1 MLYSLT
7 RIFHNL
13 KRHFPVYL
21 LFSLQFAIGILI
33 LCSTLNVLITLQ
45 KDLKAKQEEME
56 VGNALEIITNAYA
69 QDDIPSIPTSMNQC
83 MGVSY
88 DIYLKLAE
96 KYKEDFTFQYGV
108 DTSHISAAVFNT
120 EDESFQLIP
129 PINVWFVNE
138 EVFQDYFDTPMNRDT
153 MYAGENAYAALLQ
166 IKEWTSKPEQYSFM
180 DVPDNVLWVENGEY
194 TVAHKDVYQLSPMPP
209 TEKKD
214 IKASLP
220 STWFMHNADAVEGV
234 DYVTVTLS
242 DCVFLPLSSLPTLEE
257 FIDTLPW
264 QDEEFKQSCGT
275 MGPYHN
281 LLKVQF
287 KNQNFKTETLS
298 ELLSYLMHETHMTE
312 TGMTVEFTLDE
323 SLLEQLQSA
332 ENIKAAILDYL
343 IMSVSILLV
352 VMLGTT
358 GLFLIFLYRRK
369 KQMAVAVAY
378 GSTKHRL
385 FGELFTE
392 IFLITGFGAALGLW
406 ALRFTT
412 EFSKSFYAEAVFQ
425 SSCIVIAFILAV
437 LTALF
442 TSTLAFAGVGEI
454 APAKI
459 LKEFCFEPTHKKL
472 LNVFVILSVAVGFL
486 FPVYSISYM
495 NYVEKNYGTP
505 PFQDLE
511 HTVVADFFRKPEKE
525 NVTEETMLKWSNQIN
540 KAGFFAR
547 YETIAEYNGA
557 SFVYNVSGCNSDFL
571 EISNTTLVSGRFPT
585 KAEME
590 TGARVCLATSTSGH
604 GYKIGTTVT
613 IGGTDFEIIGIFRDI
628 RLYSGLLIP
637 YQALYPMLDE
647 KPIQHKA
654 YLLTNVEPDIGMM
667 ENRVRSTTSQML
679 FVSSGADSEIPMLER
694 YQELITKDFKNS
706 FVILLF
712 SLISFTLIIAGKML
726 NEQYLLG
733 VKTAVGATKFQLF
746 LDLLFR
752 NFLLIQT
759 GVAITL
765 LAYQYLFLLN
775 DSDSFGLFDGTVV
788 AITEIL
794 CFLMTLFS
802 TCVALLPILKRPV
815 TELFQNSQ
823 D

>member
-21 LFSLQFAIGILI
+21 LFSLQFAVGILI

-45 KDLKAKQEEME
+45 KDLKAKQEEMDS
-56 VGNALEIITNAYA
+56 GNTIEIITDAYA
-69 QDDIPSIPTSMNQC
+69 QDGIPTVPTSMKQC

-88 DIYLKLAE
+88 DVYLKLAE

-108 DTSHISAAVFNT
+108 DMSCISAAVFNA

-129 PINVWFVNE
+129 TINVWFVNDE
-138 EVFQDYFDTPMNRDT
+138 LFQDYFGMPMKQDT
-153 MYAGENAYAALLQ
+153 MYAGENAYESLLQ
-166 IKEWTSKPEQYSFM
+166 LKEWTSKPEQYSFM
-180 DVPDNVLWVENGEY
+180 SMPDNVLWVENGEY
-194 TVAHKDVYQLSPMPP
+194 TVAHKDIYQLSNMPS
-209 TEKKD
+209 TEKED

-220 STWFMHNADAVEGV
+220 AIWFMHNADAVEGV
-234 DYVTVTLS
+234 DYVTITLS
-242 DCVFLPLSSLPTLEE
+242 DCVFLPISALPTFEGLV
-257 FIDTLPW
+257 DSLNW
-264 QDEEFKQSCGT
+264 QDEEFKQSYGT

-281 LLKVQF
+281 LLKVQY

-298 ELLSYLMHETHMTE
+298 EMLSYLMRETHMTE
-312 TGMTVEFTLDE
+312 AGMTVEFTLDE
-323 SLLEQLQSA
+323 SLLEQLQLA
-332 ENIKAAILDYL
+332 ENIKADISDYL
-343 IMSVSILLV
+343 IMAVSILLV

-369 KQMAVAVAY
+369 KQIAVAIAY
-378 GSTKHRL
+378 GFTRCRL

-392 IFLITGFGAALGLW
+392 IFLITGFGTTLGLW

-425 SSCIVIAFILAV
+425 NSCIVIAFIIAAV
-437 LTALF
+437 TALF

-459 LKEFCFEPTHKKL
+459 LKEFCLGPTHKKL

-511 HTVVADFFRKPEKE
+511 HTVVADFLMKAEE
-525 NVTEETMLKWSNQIN
+525 ESATEETMLKWNEQIK

-547 YETIAEYNGA
+547 YETITEYNGD
-557 SFVYNVSGCNSDFL
+557 SFVNNVSGCNSDFF
-571 EISNTTLVSGRFPT
+571 EVSNTTLVSGRFPT
-585 KAEME
+585 KEEME
-590 TGARVCLATSTSGH
+590 NGAKVCLATCTSGH
-604 GYKIGTTVT
+604 SYKVGTTVT

-647 KPIQHKA
+647 KSIQHKA
-654 YLLTNVEPDIGMM
+654 YLLTDAEPDISII
-667 ENRVRSTTSQML
+667 ESKVRSVAEQTM
-679 FVSSGADSEIPMLER
+679 FVSSGADSEVPMLER
-694 YQELITKDFKNS
+694 YQELITKDFKKS
-706 FVILLF
+706 LVILLF
-712 SLISFTLIIAGKML
+712 SLISFTLIIAGRML
-726 NEQYLLG
+726 NEQYVLG
-733 VKTAVGATKFQLF
+733 VKAAVGATTFQLF
-746 LDLLFR
+746 SDLLFR

-765 LAYQYLFLLN
+765 LVYRYLFLLN

-788 AITEIL
+788 AITEII
-794 CFLMTLFS
+794 CFLMTLFA
-802 TCVALLPILKRPV
+802 TCVALIPILKKPV
-815 TELFQNSQ
+815 TELFQNSH